1 MKPEPW
7 LSLKL
12 KGFHSCSRYSFRIEQ
27 KASDMVQYKFR
38 SWICIQTDTQGSVTD
53 TERMIFISLHCSV
66 SIIIIIII
74 LSILSTPDTAFWYS
88 TRFHIIPHISLFT
101 YVHYIRFYLPY
112 GCCIITMWVSSLKC
126 LDIFIIYFY
135 SILEN
140 KTKIFFWS
148 TLIVKYRLNPINTH
162 TTSPYKEFQQ

>member
-1 MKPEPW
+1 
-7 LSLKL
+7 
-12 KGFHSCSRYSFRIEQ
+12 
-27 KASDMVQYKFR
+27 
-38 SWICIQTDTQGSVTD
+38 
-53 TERMIFISLHCSV
+53 MIFIALHCSV
-66 SIIIIIII
+66 SIINIINIII

-148 TLIVKYRLNPINTH
+148 TLIGKYRLNPINTH
-162 TTSPYKEFQQ
+162 TQRVHTKSFSNKSITTPCSRYHKVNLMFRKHNQK

>member
-1 MKPEPW
+1 
-7 LSLKL
+7 
-12 KGFHSCSRYSFRIEQ
+12 
-27 KASDMVQYKFR
+27 
-38 SWICIQTDTQGSVTD
+38 
-53 TERMIFISLHCSV
+53 MISISMHCSV
-66 SIIIIIII
+66 SISIIIIII
-74 LSILSTPDTAFWYS
+74 LLILSTPDTAFWYS
-88 TRFHIIPHISLFT
+88 TRFYIILHISLFKLFT

-148 TLIVKYRLNPINTH
+148 TLTGKNRLNPINTH
-162 TTSPYKEFQQ
+162 THLQNSTQRVGYIYFSNKSITTPFSRYHKVNLMFRKHNQK